1 MNVDKVSIITVIC
14 PKTAVV
20 GDIARSITWRV
31 SSTLKYAFP
40 HPASMESK
48 PSVLMTAVRSKGPLV
63 HHITNYVTVNDC
75 ANICICSGGSP
86 VMTDALEDVV
96 DMVSVADAL
105 VLNIGTLNT
114 RVNRSMLTAG
124 KVAREHGVPIVFD
137 PVGMGATPF
146 RTSTVL
152 EIIRRVRPDVIKGNQ
167 GEMGVLSGIGGDVKG
182 VDSQGASG
190 DMAGI
195 VSCIADRYGC
205 IAAATGVCDYV
216 SDGDSVVRLSNGHDL
231 LGAVTGTGCMVSS
244 VVGCYVGADQPS
256 VDSVSTAISAF
267 NISAEYAAKASNGPG
282 TFKPALMDAMY
293 NLSSADLDSGI
304 RREML

>member
-1 MNVDKVSIITVIC
+1 
-14 PKTAVV
+14 
-20 GDIARSITWRV
+20 
-31 SSTLKYAFP
+31 
-40 HPASMESK
+40 MESK
-48 PSVLMTAVRSKGPLV
+48 PSVHMTAVRSKRPLV

-105 VLNIGTLNT
+105 VLNIGTLNA
-114 RVNRSMLTAG
+114 RVNRSMITAG
-124 KVAREHGVPIVFD
+124 KVAKEHGVPIVFD

-146 RTSTVL
+146 RTSTAL

-182 VDSQGASG
+182 VDSQRVSG

-195 VSCIADRYGC
+195 VRCIAERYDC
-205 IAAATGVCDYV
+205 IAAATGVTDHV
-216 SDGDSVVRLSNGHDL
+216 SDGESVIRLSNGHDL

-244 VVGCYVGADQPS
+244 VVGCYVGANQSS
-256 VDSVSTAISAF
+256 VDTVSAAISAF
-267 NISAEYAAKASNGPG
+267 NISAEYAARASNGPG
-282 TFKPALMDAMY
+282 TFRSALLDAMY
-293 NLSSADLDSGI
+293 NLSSEDLDSGI
-304 RREML
+304 RMELL